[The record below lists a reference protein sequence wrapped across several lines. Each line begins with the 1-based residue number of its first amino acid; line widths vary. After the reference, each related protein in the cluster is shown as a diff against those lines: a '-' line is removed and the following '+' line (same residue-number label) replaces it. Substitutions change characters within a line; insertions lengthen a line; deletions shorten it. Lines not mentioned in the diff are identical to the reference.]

1 MTPVTTKPVPVPTGT
16 TTIQLVLPP
25 QPRLSGVE
33 NPAIVVP
40 IVTLVGVVLTIVFG
54 WRKMREELTA
64 SATQANI
71 DREEARKR
79 AEVDQTHAADQARKD
94 RLTKARREVY
104 LDLIKEMTS
113 SSMALSALPSGEG
126 ATVDME
132 GGFKGMLSAVNQV
145 AVLGE
150 MDTLVKS
157 RELVGLLQ
165 QVLFK
170 MMPAI
175 VEMRVIKM
183 EAQSYRQKFEQ
194 QSAIME
200 QMNTILRNNVLNGG
214 NVPMGQAKELHDFAH
229 TSAKGL
235 LDSAFKQEE
244 QHMKK
249 LRKYQ
254 KDVMDETGVLVF
266 KTNELITCMRK
277 ELELETDPVLLAQS
291 AQEMRDS
298 AVKSID
304 DMLAQFPEK

>member
-1 MTPVTTKPVPVPTGT
+1 MTSVTTKPLPVPTGT

-25 QPRLSGVE
+25 QPKLSAFE

-40 IVTLVGVVLTIVFG
+40 VITFLGVLITILFG
-54 WRKMREELTA
+54 WWKMRQELTA
-64 SATQANI
+64 SAMQANI
-71 DREEARKR
+71 DRGEARRR
-79 AEVDQTHAADQARKD
+79 AEADRTHAADQARKD

-126 ATVDME
+126 TVLDIE

-145 AVLGE
+145 AILGE

-157 RELVGLLQ
+157 RELTVLLQ
-165 QVLFK
+165 KVLFK

-183 EAQSYRQKFEQ
+183 EAQGYRKKFEQ

-200 QMNTILRNNVLNGG
+200 QMNTLLRNNVLNGG
-214 NVPMGQAKELHDFAH
+214 NVPVGQAKDLHDFAH
-229 TSAKGL
+229 NAAKGL
-235 LDSAFKQEE
+235 LDSAFKQEQE
-244 QHMKK
+244 HMTK

-254 KDVMDETGVLVF
+254 KDIMDETGVMVS
-266 KTNELITCMRK
+266 KTNELITCMRE
-277 ELELETDPVLLAQS
+277 ELELETDPVLLSQS
-291 AQEMRDS
+291 AQRMRDS

-304 DMLAQFPEK
+304 EMLARFPEK